1 MAASASISA
10 GIAGRYA
17 TALFELAAEYN
28 AQEVVETDLISV
40 KQALA
45 GSADLRQAVSSP
57 LYKRDEQ
64 VSAIIALAN
73 AMGLQPL
80 TRNTLALMAEKRRL
94 FALGELCDAFLAM
107 MAERRGEISAEVSV
121 AAPLTDAQSASLASE
136 LKAAMGREVNLDV
149 SVDETLIGGLV
160 VKVGSKLIDTS
171 IRSKLAA
178 LQNAMREVG

>member
-28 AQEVVETDLISV
+28 VQEVVETDLVSV

-45 GSADLRQAVSSP
+45 DSADLRLAVSSP

-64 VSAIIALAN
+64 VSAISALAD

-80 TRNTLALMAEKRRL
+80 TRNVLALMAQKRRL
-94 FALGELCDAFLAM
+94 FAIGAMCDAYLAM
-107 MAERRGEISAEVSV
+107 MAEKRGEISAEVSV
-121 AAPLTDAQSASLASE
+121 ASPLTDAQSASLASA
-136 LKAAMGREVNLDV
+136 LKAAMGRDVNLDV
-149 SVDETLIGGLV
+149 TVDESLIGGLV

-171 IRSKLAA
+171 IRAKLAA